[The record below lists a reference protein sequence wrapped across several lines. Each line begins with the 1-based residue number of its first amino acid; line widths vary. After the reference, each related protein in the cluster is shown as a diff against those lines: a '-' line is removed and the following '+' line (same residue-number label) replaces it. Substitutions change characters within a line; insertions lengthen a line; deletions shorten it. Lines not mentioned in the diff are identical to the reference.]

1 LHNSFHAVN
10 DRFRSTR
17 EYWVSLLAKGA
28 FGCGAGDKDDNE
40 NDKKMTFVDSLRVHR
55 LGFPAI

>member
-1 LHNSFHAVN
+1 VALV
-10 DRFRSTR
+10 
-17 EYWVSLLAKGA
+17 AKMT
-28 FGCGAGDKDDNE
+28 NE